1 MPYRGRSYSR
11 GRGNNRGRGRGRG
24 RGQGPYRQHPTPA
37 TTDISS
43 VLNSLVRS
51 VQSIFGGR
59 DTSSNRGGYGGRGRE
74 PRPHPGAFQRHPR
87 YNQSSYTD
95 EAPRYSHTSRQT
107 RQDNR
112 PQARSN
118 AGNPHPTRSDYETQP
133 AHQPGDQ
140 SRAAQINSDN
150 PDFRELIKTVNQG
163 ARLYHAQNNWDR
175 LPTTVDKAIDRIATS
190 VRPPMPDESLKRQ
203 ITRAADQFKNAI
215 RHTVTEH
222 LVRKTAQTHR
232 TMNQLDQTDLHQ
244 ARAIARKQL
253 LRTNTR
259 MNSARADHL
268 LDNMANN
275 VTDPNPPWT
284 TSTRG
289 TRRGTA
295 SHEDAPIT
303 TRNRFQVL
311 QEEEDDRPLM
321 SDENIEDESDTEPE
335 PLPQRTARRKARS
348 PTEVRDTPKKSRL
361 GNYQFAIPTTVV
373 PKPPVGS
380 VGPQPAS
387 AHSGEVPTTS
397 SAAPTTP
404 VTPAHPPTPYTT
416 PTMQPNLMP
425 RLSLFHG
432 DRKQLWS
439 LPEIRDDEDVILVA
453 DSNGKNL
460 ARFTPPNWRVACYS
474 GATFR
479 HARDLIQRSPIPTQI
494 KRIVF
499 AVGINDRTNPSPP
512 TVNAVTQLRDALM
525 TRQRPATFL
534 AVPHF
539 ENEPQD
545 LATGATEINLTL
557 GDLFGDDFITL
568 PTDFYA
574 TRLRQDDFYHYS
586 TGTAHDMVSIVS
598 SAVDALN

>member
-1 MPYRGRSYSR
+1 MPFRGRSNSR
-11 GRGNNRGRGRGRG
+11 GRGNGRGRGGG

-37 TTDISS
+37 TTDIGSI
-43 VLNSLVRS
+43 LNTLVRS

-59 DTSSNRGGYGGRGRE
+59 DTSSHRGGYGGRGRE
-74 PRPHPGAFQRHPR
+74 PRPHPGAFQRQPR
-87 YNQSSYTD
+87 YDQSRNRG
-95 EAPRYSHTSRQT
+95 EAPRHSYPPRQT

-112 PQARSN
+112 PQTRPDS
-118 AGNPHPTRSDYETQP
+118 GNPHPTRSDYETQP
-133 AHQPGDQ
+133 AYRPGDQ
-140 SRAAQINSDN
+140 SRAAQITSEN

-163 ARLYHAQNNWDR
+163 ARLYHAQNNWER
-175 LPTTVDKAIDRIATS
+175 LPTTVDRAIDRITTS

-232 TMNQLDQTDLHQ
+232 TMGQLDQTDLHQ

-259 MNSARADHL
+259 MNSARAEEL
-268 LDNMANN
+268 LDHIATD
-275 VTDPNPPWT
+275 VRDPNPPWT
-284 TSTRG
+284 TTTRG
-289 TRRGTA
+289 TRRETVP
-295 SHEDAPIT
+295 HEDAPIT

-311 QEEEDDRPLM
+311 QEEDDNRPLM
-321 SDENIEDESDTEPE
+321 SDENIEEDDSDIEPE
-335 PLPQRTARRKARS
+335 PLPQRTARRKAHS
-348 PTEVRDTPKKSRL
+348 PTEVKDTPKKSRL
-361 GNYQFAIPTTVV
+361 GNGQFAIPTVV

-387 AHSGEVPTTS
+387 AHPGEDPTTS

-416 PTMQPNLMP
+416 PTMPPNSIP
-425 RLSLFHG
+425 RLSIFHG

-479 HARDLIQRSPIPTQI
+479 HARDLIQRSPMPTQI

-499 AVGINDRTNPSPP
+499 AVGINDRMNPSPP

-545 LATGATEINLTL
+545 LATGATEINLIL

-568 PTDFYA
+568 PTDFHA

-586 TGTAHDMVSIVS
+586 TGTAHDLVSIVS
-598 SAVDALN
+598 TAVDALN